1 MANFGDSLVG
11 GLTGG
16 LISTGVGLLAGGV
29 KYLLG
34 AKQRRLADAIHP
46 YDPGYQMNNEVIDNA
61 RITGDEY
68 NNYGLPGYSKILNNL
83 NNSYTTGLNRAT
95 QGATSSADVQDAAN
109 KLQYGHDQQLNQ
121 LATQA
126 EQGKQTALTRWLASK
141 AASGAEYQNKNAYDN
156 QRFQQLLGQKAEL
169 QNASNVN
176 TYGAADQAAKLVSS
190 IFSYRGGNTATGP
203 TGQIKTGSP
212 IFDSPVSTPNFT
224 SDSYTYRAGDG
235 LA

>member
-1 MANFGDSLVG
+1 MGVLSDVG
-11 GLTGG
+11 TGYSTGG
-16 LISTGVGLLAGGV
+16 LIGAGVGLLAGGL
-29 KYLLG
+29 KYFLG
-34 AKQRRLADAIHP
+34 RKQQKLADAIHP
-46 YDPGYQMNNEVIDNA
+46 FDPGYQMNNEVIDNA

-83 NNSYTTGLNRAT
+83 NDSYTTGLNRAT

-141 AASGAEYQNKNAYDN
+141 AAAGAEYQNKNAYDN

-203 TGQIKTGSP
+203 IGQIKTGSP
-212 IFDSPVSTPNFT
+212 IFDTPV
-224 SDSYTYRAGDG
+224 AGGYGTTDQPT
-235 LA
+235 